1 MERERGGCD
10 SFGSVTQRDSGSH
23 QASPPTAFTIL
34 PSLDFWGWLSD
45 WGKYSTSNKSNCLS
59 RARSAFILGHFLVLS
74 EVRLVFK
81 YPSLDNQSS
90 AKGVVV
96 GFCFVLF
103 FSFDE
108 CQDQKQLSSLSCGYR
123 PIVSPSAAEGLAVI
137 QGRLGI
143 KEDSEQEAWRLHAA
157 WGPRVSLCRRII
169 DPKWWGAHKFI
180 PPTTPP
186 PFLTSGGDLH

>member
-1 MERERGGCD
+1 M
-10 SFGSVTQRDSGSH
+10 
-23 QASPPTAFTIL
+23 
-34 PSLDFWGWLSD
+34 
-45 WGKYSTSNKSNCLS
+45 S

-74 EVRLVFK
+74 EVRLIFK

-143 KEDSEQEAWRLHAA
+143 KEDSEQEA
-157 WGPRVSLCRRII
+157 
-169 DPKWWGAHKFI
+169 
-180 PPTTPP
+180 
-186 PFLTSGGDLH
+186 